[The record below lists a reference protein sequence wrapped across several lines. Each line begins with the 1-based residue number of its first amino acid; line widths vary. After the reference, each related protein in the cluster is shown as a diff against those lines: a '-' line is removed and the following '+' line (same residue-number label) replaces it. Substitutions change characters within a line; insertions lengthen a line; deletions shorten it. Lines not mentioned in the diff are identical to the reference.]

1 MSLAMS
7 LVGDPA
13 LVILDECTSG
23 VDPISRGRLF
33 RAITRIQRSS
43 GMAVL
48 FTSHCM
54 RECDQLCTRVGILS
68 GGDFTRV
75 GDTVALKQSAT
86 QGCTI
91 VVKLTVEQSV
101 QDGSIKE
108 INRGIKREFPQSVIA
123 EKREVS
129 ARTSSHSDNFIS
141 HFAITLADDS
151 VRGPCDGNKHKVRQ
165 EAQGK

>member
-23 VDPISRGRLF
+23 VDPIYRGRLF

-43 GMAVL
+43 GMAVP
-48 FTSHCM
+48 FTM
-54 RECDQLCTRVGILS
+54 RECDQLCTRVGVLS

-75 GDTVALKQSAT
+75 GDTVALTQSAT

-91 VVKLTVEQSV
+91 VVKLTVAQSM

-129 ARTSSHSDNFIS
+129 ARTPYCTDNFLGT
-141 HFAITLADDS
+141 HAVCCDLA
-151 VRGPCDGNKHKVRQ
+151 RNEFRKPQ
-165 EAQGK
+165 QQQ

>member
-23 VDPISRGRLF
+23 VDPIYRGRLF

-43 GMAVL
+43 GMAVP

-54 RECDQLCTRVGILS
+54 RECDQLCTRVGVLS

-75 GDTVALKQSAT
+75 GDTVALTQSAT

-91 VVKLTVEQSV
+91 VVKLTVAQSM

-129 ARTSSHSDNFIS
+129 ARTPYCTDNFLGT
-141 HFAITLADDS
+141 HAVCCDLA
-151 VRGPCDGNKHKVRQ
+151 RNEFRKPQ
-165 EAQGK
+165 QQQ